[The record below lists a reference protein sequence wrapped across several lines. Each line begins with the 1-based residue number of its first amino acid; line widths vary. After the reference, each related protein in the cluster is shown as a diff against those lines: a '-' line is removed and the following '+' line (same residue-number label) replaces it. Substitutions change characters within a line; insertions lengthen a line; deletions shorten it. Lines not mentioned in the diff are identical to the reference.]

1 MLEAVQTEPGK
12 LSIRATVR
20 HVGVYL
26 DNHSIISFAKGNGD
40 RRARMIRAF
49 ERGAD
54 LMFSPT
60 NAAEIIGPERQS
72 SLDAVRAFLD
82 AVGPHW
88 FPVEGPDIV
97 AVLGREA
104 AGADRSDVCT
114 SSWFLNQFFAG
125 RNIQLHGEQRL
136 EPVEPEFFRLG
147 FVLDWLGPQR
157 HDIRRRVAAFDAN
170 LGEKLSQLRRAYDH
184 NRSGFDLHLPA
195 PNWDTSRPATF
206 AWNGLL
212 RRLVLDA
219 KAFRFKKGDGAD
231 FCHAVIGAA
240 FANFATLDKQW
251 KRRVLSLPKPNG
263 LASVYYEPELD
274 QLVAD
279 VENAVEQRH
288 EYAGAG

>member
-1 MLEAVQTEPGK
+1 MLTFQMLEAVQTQPGK

-20 HVGVYL
+20 RVGVYL
-26 DNHSIISFAKGNGD
+26 DNHSVISFAKGGND
-40 RRARMIRAF
+40 RRERMIRAF

-60 NAAEIIGPERQS
+60 NAAEIIGPECQS

-82 AVGPHW
+82 AVGPNW

-97 AVLGREA
+97 AVLEREA
-104 AGADRSDVCT
+104 AGADRGDACM
-114 SSWFLNQFFAG
+114 SSWFMNQFFAG

-136 EPVEPEFFRLG
+136 EPLAPEFFRLG

-157 HDIRRRVAAFDAN
+157 SDIRRRVAAFDAN
-170 LGEKLSQLRRAYDH
+170 LREKLSQLRRAYDQ
-184 NRSGFDLHLPA
+184 NRSGFDQHVPS
-195 PNWDTSRPATF
+195 PHWDASRPATF

-219 KAFRFKKGDGAD
+219 KAFQFKKGDGAD
-231 FCHAVIGAA
+231 LCHAVIGAA

-251 KRRVLSLPKPNG
+251 KHRVHSLPKPNG

-274 QLVAD
+274 HLVSD
-279 VENAVEQRH
+279 VENALQE
-288 EYAGAG
+288 